1 MCWEAEKV
9 VSWKSFFSFDD
20 RDRGPIKSLISVHRP
35 ALDPVMVDFLEMI
48 SIQNNAQTHF
58 LPLLGGKV
66 TLN

>member
-20 RDRGPIKSLISVHRP
+20 RDRGPIKSLISVNRP
-35 ALDPVMVDFLEMI
+35 ALDPGMVDFLELI

-58 LPLLGGKV
+58 LPL
-66 TLN
+66 